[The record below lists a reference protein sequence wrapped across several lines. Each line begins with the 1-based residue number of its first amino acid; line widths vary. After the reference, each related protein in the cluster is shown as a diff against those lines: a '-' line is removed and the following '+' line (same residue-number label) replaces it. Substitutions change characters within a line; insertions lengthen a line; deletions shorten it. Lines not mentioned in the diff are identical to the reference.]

1 MKLYLDDIRKCP
13 DGWIQAFTASEAINI
28 LKLGYVTDLSLD
40 HDLGEMENGT
50 GADVTKFL
58 MQQVFE
64 GNTSIVPANIT
75 IHSANPVGIA
85 NMESDIRWIL
95 QRMQG

>member
-13 DGWIQAFTASEAINI
+13 EGWIQAFTANEAIKI
-28 LKLGYVTDLSLD
+28 LQTGFVTDLSLD
-40 HDLGEMENGT
+40 HDLGEAKNGT

-58 MQQVFE
+58 MQQVFD
-64 GNTSIVPANIT
+64 GNTRIVPTNIS
-75 IHSANPVGIA
+75 IHSANPVGVK

-95 QRMQG
+95 QRIQE